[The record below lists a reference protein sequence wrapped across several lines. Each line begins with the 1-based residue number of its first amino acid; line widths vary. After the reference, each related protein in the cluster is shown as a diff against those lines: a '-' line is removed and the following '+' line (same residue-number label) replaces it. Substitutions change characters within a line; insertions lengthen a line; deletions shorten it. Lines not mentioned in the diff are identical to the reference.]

1 MKSLIK
7 DIEMPT
13 GGIGEAIALMGLM
26 SSMGGAKSPKSVDL
40 RSGAER
46 EAADR
51 AAQESISR
59 ANYFSRLR
67 ETPDFG
73 YPEERGRG
81 FELAYSRARRELP
94 ERLAGT
100 YADLGFGP
108 RGVGPQA
115 AGTARELSRLE
126 ESQASQEAQD
136 RAAWRQYVES
146 SGTANLPAV
155 PGTGAG
161 IFTERQ
167 PSPFAQLIG
176 PVAGA
181 VGQRVGQRIP
191 LPFLE
196 GSQ

>member
-1 MKSLIK
+1 
-7 DIEMPT
+7 MPT
-13 GGIGEAIALMGLM
+13 GGVGEAMALMGLM
-26 SSMGGAKSPKSVDL
+26 SAIGGTKSPKPVDV
-40 RSGAER
+40 RSGVER
-46 EAADR
+46 EASDR

-146 SGTANLPAV
+146 SGTAELPAV
-155 PGTGAG
+155 PGTAG
-161 IFTERQ
+161 SLFNPRQ

-176 PVAGA
+176 PIAGAAGGA
-181 VGQRVGQRIP
+181 VGGRIGQRIP
-191 LPFLE
+191 LPFPE
-196 GSQ
+196 ERQ